1 MERELTQQLLAE
13 LVQITNASVVVRD
26 ASKALASF
34 PTQLEGRSREVSQH
48 RMELQNA
55 RWALEAVS
63 ADRLLQLE
71 AMAAT
76 RAEVE
81 WLRNLTNNTAH
92 AAADLRRLLRRSS
105 VELNASLSQVKERR
119 AAFAKANRTVFSL
132 VTQLD
137 DANAAVRDAHDL
149 VEAATEEGVNE
160 VAVAL
165 GHLRSRFIPTPP
177 CPAEQSASPP
187 SSHPLALPL
196 LVLGAAVL
204 GHCHF

>member
-26 ASKALASF
+26 ASKAFASF

-55 RWALEAVS
+55 RWALEAGS
-63 ADRLLQLE
+63 ANHLLQLE

-92 AAADLRRLLRRSS
+92 AAAVLRRLLRRSS
-105 VELNASLSQVKERR
+105 VELNASLSQVEGRR
-119 AAFAKANRTVFSL
+119 AAFAKANRTVAFL
-132 VTQLD
+132 ARRLD
-137 DANAAVRDAHDL
+137 DADAAVRDAHDL
-149 VEAATEEGVNE
+149 VDAATEEGVHE
-160 VAVAL
+160 IAVAL
-165 GHLRSRFIPTPP
+165 GHLRSRFMPTPP
-177 CPAEQSASPP
+177 CPAEQSTSPP

-196 LVLGAAVL
+196 LVLGATVL